1 MRSTVPSTW
10 DSDKIEPHGY
20 FTAYLRIAAE
30 LGPSARVCELG
41 VENGESLRMW
51 QGLFPTGSV
60 TGVDCNHA
68 ATWPEG
74 TVRVVGLQ
82 DDPGLPG
89 MVGGGQFGLIVDD
102 ASHDGNLTMASFNL
116 LWPLVAPGGFYVV
129 EDWTV
134 ALRDDPH
141 WGPQA
146 GWGDSMLRCAE
157 SFLPLLAFR
166 DGECES
172 IEYRYGLVILRK
184 RRSDERR
191 QHG

>member
-1 MRSTVPSTW
+1 MRSTVPASFDT
-10 DSDKIEPHGY
+10 DKIEPHGY
-20 FTAYLRIAAE
+20 FTAYLKIAAE

-51 QGLFPTGSV
+51 QGLFPTSAEIA
-60 TGVDCNHA
+60 GVDCNHG

-74 TVRVVGLQ
+74 TRKVISFQ
-82 DDPGLPG
+82 DDPALPE
-89 MVGGGQFGLIVDD
+89 VLGGRFGLIVDD
-102 ASHDGNLTMASFNL
+102 ASHDGNLTMASFGL
-116 LWPLVAPGGFYVV
+116 LWPLVQPGGFYVV

-157 SFLPLLAFR
+157 SFLPLLATGTPNASPSSTATGSSSSGR
-166 DGECES
+166 
-172 IEYRYGLVILRK
+172 
-184 RRSDERR
+184 ERR
-191 QHG
+191 LERQR